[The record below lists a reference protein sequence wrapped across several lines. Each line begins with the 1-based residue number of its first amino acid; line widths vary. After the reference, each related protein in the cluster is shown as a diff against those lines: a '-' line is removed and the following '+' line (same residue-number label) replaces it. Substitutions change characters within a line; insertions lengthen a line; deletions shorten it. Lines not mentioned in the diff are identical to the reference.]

1 MTTELQTLSTTDR
14 DRLIRAAI
22 EGAPCQFLA
31 PPFPRLTFTTAKEMA
46 YAPYSKFR
54 VGAAFLTP
62 DGQIIKGAN
71 VENASYGGTICAERT
86 AVVKAVSEGTRS
98 FVALALNTDVA
109 QPISP
114 CGICR
119 QVIREFCAL
128 KMPILLV
135 PAGYGSPDN
144 SVDLLETTVEGLLPH
159 SFGPDGL
166 KLPRTG

>member
-1 MTTELQTLSTTDR
+1 MTVEPTTLSTR
-14 DRLIRAAI
+14 DRERLIQAAI
-22 EGAPCQFLA
+22 E
-31 PPFPRLTFTTAKEMA
+31 AKDGA

-62 DGQIIKGAN
+62 DGQIVKGAN

-86 AVVKAVSEGTRS
+86 AIVKAVSEGTRS
-98 FVALALNTDVA
+98 FVALAVNTDVA
-109 QPISP
+109 QPLSP

-135 PAGYGSPDN
+135 PAGYPSADN
-144 SVDLLETTVEGLLPH
+144 GVDVLETTVEGLLPY
-159 SFGPDGL
+159 SFGPDAL
-166 KLPRTG
+166 DLPRTAA

>member
-22 EGAPCQFLA
+22 E
-31 PPFPRLTFTTAKEMA
+31 AKEMA
-46 YAPYSKFR
+46 YAPFSKFR

-62 DGQIIKGAN
+62 DGQIIKGVN
-71 VENASYGGTICAERT
+71 VENSSYGAFFDALCCWCDRLSQTGGTICAERT
-86 AVVKAVSEGTRS
+86 AIVKAVSEGTRA
-98 FVALALNTDVA
+98 FVALAVNTDVA
-109 QPISP
+109 QPLAP

-135 PAGYGSPDN
+135 PAGYGSTDN
-144 SVDLLETTVEGLLPH
+144 TVDLLETTVEGLLPH
-159 SFGPDGL
+159 SFGPDAL
-166 KLPRTG
+166 ELPRTG

>member
-1 MTTELQTLSTTDR
+1 MTVELRALSTQDR
-14 DRLIRAAI
+14 ERVIQASI
-22 EGAPCQFLA
+22 E
-31 PPFPRLTFTTAKEMA
+31 AKNGA

-86 AVVKAVSEGTRS
+86 AIVKAVSDGTRS
-98 FVALALNTDVA
+98 FVALAINTDVA
-109 QPISP
+109 QPVSP

-128 KMPILLV
+128 NMPILLV
-135 PAGYGSPDN
+135 PAGYEIGGN
-144 SVDLLETTVEGLLPH
+144 GDLLETTVEELLPH
-159 SFGPDGL
+159 SFGPGEL
-166 KLPRTG
+166 ELPRTS

>member
-1 MTTELQTLSTTDR
+1 MPAELPTFSPTDR
-14 DRLIRAAI
+14 ERLIQAAI
-22 EGAPCQFLA
+22 D
-31 PPFPRLTFTTAKEMA
+31 AKDGA

-62 DGQIIKGAN
+62 DGRIVKGAN

-86 AVVKAVSEGTRS
+86 AIVKAVSEGTRS
-98 FVALALNTDVA
+98 FVALAVNTDVA
-109 QPISP
+109 QPLSP

-135 PAGYGSPDN
+135 PAGYASADN
-144 SVDLLETTVEGLLPH
+144 NVDLLETTVEGLLPH
-159 SFGPDGL
+159 SFGPDAL
-166 KLPRTG
+166 ELPRTG